1 MSEAQEL
8 LKTTQIEELIDQKV
22 EARTTEIHKEF
33 EDSKAAILA
42 ELAKAKNELVK
53 SNEKFE
59 TIKNSYRYRLIAL
72 CQIYLDKGEIT
83 RKEYDQVSE
92 MWRVYSGL
100 GGNSQ
105 GEDYYHLVEKL
116 FLRCQEHHN
125 N

>member
-22 EARTTEIHKEF
+22 EVRTAEIHKEF

-42 ELAKAKNELVK
+42 ELTKARNELVK

-72 CQIYLDKGEIT
+72 C
-83 RKEYDQVSE
+83 
-92 MWRVYSGL
+92 
-100 GGNSQ
+100 
-105 GEDYYHLVEKL
+105 
-116 FLRCQEHHN
+116 
-125 N
+125 